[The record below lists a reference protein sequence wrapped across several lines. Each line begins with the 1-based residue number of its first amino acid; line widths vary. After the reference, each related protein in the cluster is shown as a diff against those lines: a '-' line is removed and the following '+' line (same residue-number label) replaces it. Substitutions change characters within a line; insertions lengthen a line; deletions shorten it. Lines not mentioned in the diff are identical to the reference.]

1 MTLAFFSRGGRRKWM
16 DSQPKTARA
25 GRAGLL
31 KKKPKKRK
39 TAP

>member
-1 MTLAFFSRGGRRKWM
+1 MTLAFFRSGGRRQWM

-25 GRAGLL
+25 WRAGLL
-31 KKKPKKRK
+31 KKKSKKRK